1 MKELTERLLISHYAI
16 LERTE
21 RKTHNTANDNRA
33 RLYTESREIVLS
45 KFTTTTTDIHTIL
58 LVVYILPTLLA
69 LYRL

>member
-45 KFTTTTTDIHTIL
+45 KFTTTTDIHTIL